1 MKKYIQPYTEIIPS
15 TTSENL
21 LLEGSYA
28 METIKP
34 GEGGPIE
41 VGGDEANTF
50 NKSLWDEE

>member
-1 MKKYIQPYTEIIPS
+1 MKKYIQPFIEIIPS

-21 LLEGSYA
+21 LLEGSHDI
-28 METIKP
+28 EKIEP